1 MMDFSMKTEGHNQ
14 KDNQQKSS
22 GLSEDLQRGVG
33 RSLKDNICMIAFVRI
48 AVLIWSAGML
58 TLGYMGVMNKMDPT
72 FVAAVFTSTL
82 STFGIDAQ
90 RKRDEESE
98 SRFNKSVNCNSSR
111 SSSSNKST

>member
-1 MMDFSMKTEGHNQ
+1 
-14 KDNQQKSS
+14 
-22 GLSEDLQRGVG
+22 
-33 RSLKDNICMIAFVRI
+33 MIAIVRI

-90 RKRDEESE
+90 RKKDEELE
-98 SRFNKSVNCNSSR
+98 TRLNKSINSNTSR
-111 SSSSNKST
+111 SRSSNKST

>member
-1 MMDFSMKTEGHNQ
+1 MPEESHQ
-14 KDNQQKSS
+14 KNNSQKSS
-22 GLSEDLQRGVG
+22 GSLGDQQNVVG
-33 RSLKDNICMIAFVRI
+33 KNLKDNICMVAFVRI

-90 RKRDEESE
+90 RKREEDL
-98 SRFNKSVNCNSSR
+98 NLSSR
-111 SSSSNKST
+111 SKKSKCRNTNTP

>member
-1 MMDFSMKTEGHNQ
+1 MPEESHQ
-14 KDNQQKSS
+14 KNNSQKSS
-22 GLSEDLQRGVG
+22 GSLGDQQNVVG
-33 RSLKDNICMIAFVRI
+33 KNLRDNVCMVAVVRI

-90 RKRDEESE
+90 RKRDEESHTP
-98 SRFNKSVNCNSSR
+98 
-111 SSSSNKST
+111 SSSKKPKSSNTNTP

>member
-1 MMDFSMKTEGHNQ
+1 MLEESHPKN
-14 KDNQQKSS
+14 NSQKSS
-22 GLSEDLQRGVG
+22 GSLGDQQNVVG
-33 RSLKDNICMIAFVRI
+33 KNLRDNVCMVAVVRI

-90 RKRDEESE
+90 RKREEELHSP
-98 SRFNKSVNCNSSR
+98 
-111 SSSSNKST
+111 SSSKKSKCRNTNAP

>member
-1 MMDFSMKTEGHNQ
+1 MRKTI
-14 KDNQQKSS
+14 KDNM
-22 GLSEDLQRGVG
+22 
-33 RSLKDNICMIAFVRI
+33 CMIAIVRI

-90 RKRDEESE
+90 RKKDEELE
-98 SRFNKSVNCNSSR
+98 TRLNKSINSNTSR
-111 SSSSNKST
+111 SRSSNKST

>member
-1 MMDFSMKTEGHNQ
+1 MPEESHQ
-14 KDNQQKSS
+14 KNNSQKSS
-22 GLSEDLQRGVG
+22 GSLGDQQNVVG
-33 RSLKDNICMIAFVRI
+33 KNLRDNVCMVAVVRM

-90 RKRDEESE
+90 RKREEELHSP
-98 SRFNKSVNCNSSR
+98 
-111 SSSSNKST
+111 SSSKKPKSSNTNTP

>member
-1 MMDFSMKTEGHNQ
+1 MRKTI
-14 KDNQQKSS
+14 KDNM
-22 GLSEDLQRGVG
+22 
-33 RSLKDNICMIAFVRI
+33 CMIAIVRI

-90 RKRDEESE
+90 RKKDEELE
-98 SRFNKSVNCNSSR
+98 TRLNKSVNSNSSR

>member
-1 MMDFSMKTEGHNQ
+1 MRKNI
-14 KDNQQKSS
+14 
-22 GLSEDLQRGVG
+22 
-33 RSLKDNICMIAFVRI
+33 KDNICMIAFVRI

-90 RKRDEESE
+90 RRRDEESE
-98 SRFNKSVNCNSSR
+98 SRLNKSVNCNTSR
-111 SSSSNKST
+111 SSSSKKST

>member
-1 MMDFSMKTEGHNQ
+1 M
-14 KDNQQKSS
+14 
-22 GLSEDLQRGVG
+22 VA
-33 RSLKDNICMIAFVRI
+33 IVRM

-90 RKRDEESE
+90 RKREEESH
-98 SRFNKSVNCNSSR
+98 SLSSPKKPK
-111 SSSSNKST
+111 SSNTNTP

>member
-1 MMDFSMKTEGHNQ
+1 MLEESHPKN
-14 KDNQQKSS
+14 NSQKSS
-22 GLSEDLQRGVG
+22 G
-33 RSLKDNICMIAFVRI
+33 SLGDQQKEAGKRMKDNICMVAFVRM

-90 RKRDEESE
+90 RKRDEESHTL
-98 SRFNKSVNCNSSR
+98 
-111 SSSSNKST
+111 SSSKKPKCSNTNTP

>member
-1 MMDFSMKTEGHNQ
+1 MTDFSMKTEDLNQ

-22 GLSEDLQRGVG
+22 GSLGDQQNVVG
-33 RSLKDNICMIAFVRI
+33 KNLKDNICMVAFVRI

-90 RKRDEESE
+90 RKREEDL
-98 SRFNKSVNCNSSR
+98 NLSSR
-111 SSSSNKST
+111 SKKSKCRNTNTP

>member
-1 MMDFSMKTEGHNQ
+1 MNKKF
-14 KDNQQKSS
+14 
-22 GLSEDLQRGVG
+22 
-33 RSLKDNICMIAFVRI
+33 KDNICMVAFVRM

-90 RKRDEESE
+90 RRREEE
-98 SRFNKSVNCNSSR
+98 LH
-111 SSSSNKST
+111 SSSSSKKPVNRNTSTP

>member
-1 MMDFSMKTEGHNQ
+1 MPEESHPKN
-14 KDNQQKSS
+14 NSQKSS
-22 GLSEDLQRGVG
+22 GSSEDQQKEVEKNLR
-33 RSLKDNICMIAFVRI
+33 DNVCMVAVVRI

-90 RKRDEESE
+90 RKREEELHSP
-98 SRFNKSVNCNSSR
+98 
-111 SSSSNKST
+111 SSSKKPKSSNTNTP

>member
-1 MMDFSMKTEGHNQ
+1 MKDEDLNQ

-22 GLSEDLQRGVG
+22 D
-33 RSLKDNICMIAFVRI
+33 SLGDQQKEAGKRMKDNICMVAIVRM

-90 RKRDEESE
+90 RRKEEESH
-98 SRFNKSVNCNSSR
+98 SL
-111 SSSSNKST
+111 SSSKKPKSSNTNTP

>member
-1 MMDFSMKTEGHNQ
+1 MPEESHQEN
-14 KDNQQKSS
+14 NSQKSS
-22 GLSEDLQRGVG
+22 GSLGDQQNVVG
-33 RSLKDNICMIAFVRI
+33 KNLRDNVCMVAVVRI

-90 RKRDEESE
+90 RKREEDL
-98 SRFNKSVNCNSSR
+98 NLSSR
-111 SSSSNKST
+111 SKKSKCRNTNTP

>member
-1 MMDFSMKTEGHNQ
+1 MRKTI
-14 KDNQQKSS
+14 
-22 GLSEDLQRGVG
+22 
-33 RSLKDNICMIAFVRI
+33 KDNICMVAFVRI

-90 RKRDEESE
+90 RKKDEELE
-98 SRFNKSVNCNSSR
+98 TRLNKSVNSNSSR
-111 SSSSNKST
+111 SNSSNKST

>member
-1 MMDFSMKTEGHNQ
+1 MTDFSMKTEDHNQ
-14 KDNQQKSS
+14 NDNQQKSS
-22 GLSEDLQRGVG
+22 GSLGDQQNVVG
-33 RSLKDNICMIAFVRI
+33 KNLRDNVCMVAVVRM

-90 RKRDEESE
+90 RKREEE
-98 SRFNKSVNCNSSR
+98 LH
-111 SSSSNKST
+111 SSSSSKKPKSSNTNTP

>member
-1 MMDFSMKTEGHNQ
+1 MKTEGHNQ
-14 KDNQQKSS
+14 NDNQQKSS
-22 GLSEDLQRGVG
+22 GSSGDQQSVVG
-33 RSLKDNICMIAFVRI
+33 KNLRDNICMVAFVRM
-48 AVLIWSAGML
+48 AVLVWSAGML

-111 SSSSNKST
+111 SSGSNKST

>member
-1 MMDFSMKTEGHNQ
+1 M
-14 KDNQQKSS
+14 
-22 GLSEDLQRGVG
+22 V
-33 RSLKDNICMIAFVRI
+33 AVVRI

-90 RKRDEESE
+90 RKREEDL
-98 SRFNKSVNCNSSR
+98 NLSSR
-111 SSSSNKST
+111 SKKSKCRNTNTP

>member
-1 MMDFSMKTEGHNQ
+1 MLEESHPKN
-14 KDNQQKSS
+14 NSQKSS
-22 GLSEDLQRGVG
+22 GSLGDQQNVVG
-33 RSLKDNICMIAFVRI
+33 KNLRDNVCMVAVVRM

-90 RKRDEESE
+90 RKRDEESHTL
-98 SRFNKSVNCNSSR
+98 
-111 SSSSNKST
+111 SSSKKPKCSNTNTP

>member
-1 MMDFSMKTEGHNQ
+1 MLEESHPKN
-14 KDNQQKSS
+14 NSQKSS
-22 GLSEDLQRGVG
+22 GSLGDQQNVVG
-33 RSLKDNICMIAFVRI
+33 KNLRDNVCMVAVVRI

-90 RKRDEESE
+90 RKREEELHSP
-98 SRFNKSVNCNSSR
+98 SR
-111 SSSSNKST
+111 SKKSKCRNTNTP

>member
-1 MMDFSMKTEGHNQ
+1 MKDEDLNQ

-22 GLSEDLQRGVG
+22 G
-33 RSLKDNICMIAFVRI
+33 SLGDQQKEAGKRMKDNICMVAFVRM

-58 TLGYMGVMNKMDPT
+58 TLGYMGAMNKMDPT

-90 RKRDEESE
+90 RKREEELHSP
-98 SRFNKSVNCNSSR
+98 
-111 SSSSNKST
+111 SSSKKPKSSNTNTP

>member
-1 MMDFSMKTEGHNQ
+1 MRKTI
-14 KDNQQKSS
+14 KDNM
-22 GLSEDLQRGVG
+22 
-33 RSLKDNICMIAFVRI
+33 CMVAIVRM

-90 RKRDEESE
+90 RKRDEESHTL
-98 SRFNKSVNCNSSR
+98 
-111 SSSSNKST
+111 SSSKKPKCSNTNTP

>member
-1 MMDFSMKTEGHNQ
+1 MPEESHR
-14 KDNQQKSS
+14 KDNSQKSS
-22 GLSEDLQRGVG
+22 GSSDDLPKEVG
-33 RSLKDNICMIAFVRI
+33 KKFKDNICMIAFVRM

-90 RKRDEESE
+90 RKREEE
-98 SRFNKSVNCNSSR
+98 LN
-111 SSSSNKST
+111 SSSNSKKPVSRNTNTP

>member
-1 MMDFSMKTEGHNQ
+1 MGFSMRTEDHNQ

-22 GLSEDLQRGVG
+22 GSSGDQRSVVG
-33 RSLKDNICMIAFVRI
+33 KKLKDNICMIAFVRV

-58 TLGYMGVMNKMDPT
+58 TLGYMGALNKMDPT

-90 RKRDEESE
+90 RKREEELSI
-98 SRFNKSVNCNSSR
+98 
-111 SSSSNKST
+111 SSNSKKPVSRNTNTP

>member
-1 MMDFSMKTEGHNQ
+1 MKEEDLNQ

-22 GLSEDLQRGVG
+22 GSLGDQQNVVG
-33 RSLKDNICMIAFVRI
+33 KNLKDNICMVAFVRI

-90 RKRDEESE
+90 RKREEDL
-98 SRFNKSVNCNSSR
+98 NLSSR
-111 SSSSNKST
+111 SKKSKCRNTNTP

>member
-1 MMDFSMKTEGHNQ
+1 MRTEDLNQ

-22 GLSEDLQRGVG
+22 GSSGDLQRGVG
-33 RSLKDNICMIAFVRI
+33 RSLKDNICMVAVVRI

-90 RKRDEESE
+90 RKREEESE
-98 SRFNKSVNCNSSR
+98 SRLNKSVNRNSSR
-111 SSSSNKST
+111 TNSSNKST

>member
-1 MMDFSMKTEGHNQ
+1 
-14 KDNQQKSS
+14 
-22 GLSEDLQRGVG
+22 
-33 RSLKDNICMIAFVRI
+33 MIAIVRI

-90 RKRDEESE
+90 RKKDEELE
-98 SRFNKSVNCNSSR
+98 TRLNKSINSNTSR
-111 SSSSNKST
+111 SHSSNKST

>member
-1 MMDFSMKTEGHNQ
+1 MRKTI
-14 KDNQQKSS
+14 
-22 GLSEDLQRGVG
+22 
-33 RSLKDNICMIAFVRI
+33 KDNICMVAFVRM

-90 RKRDEESE
+90 RKREEDL
-98 SRFNKSVNCNSSR
+98 NLSSR
-111 SSSSNKST
+111 SKKSKCRNTNTP

>member
-1 MMDFSMKTEGHNQ
+1 MKEEDLNQ

-22 GLSEDLQRGVG
+22 GSLGDQQNVVG
-33 RSLKDNICMIAFVRI
+33 KNLRVRDNICMVAFVRM

-90 RKRDEESE
+90 RKREEELHSP
-98 SRFNKSVNCNSSR
+98 
-111 SSSSNKST
+111 SSSKKPKSSNTNTP

>member
-1 MMDFSMKTEGHNQ
+1 MKDEDHNQ

-22 GLSEDLQRGVG
+22 GSSGDQQNVVRKNLR
-33 RSLKDNICMIAFVRI
+33 DNICMVAFVRM

-58 TLGYMGVMNKMDPT
+58 TLGYMGAMNKMDPT

-90 RKRDEESE
+90 RKREEELHSP
-98 SRFNKSVNCNSSR
+98 
-111 SSSSNKST
+111 SSSKKPKSSDTNTP